1 MSKEKADVLQGTL
14 NLLVLKTVDDLGP
27 IHGWGIAKRIEQVS
41 QDFLDVPYGTLYPS
55 LMKLEQQGWIS
66 SEWGVSDNNRRAR
79 FYSLTKLG
87 RKQLQVE
94 AQNWEQMSAFIARL
108 LQGEQAR

>member
-1 MSKEKADVLQGTL
+1 MSKDKADVLQGTL
-14 NLLVLKTVDDLGP
+14 NLLVLKTVEDLGP

-41 QDFLDVPYGTLYPS
+41 QDLIDVPYGTLYPS

-79 FYSLTKLG
+79 FYSLTKQG
-87 RKQLQVE
+87 RKQLQRE

-108 LQGEQAR
+108 LQGAQ

>member
-1 MSKEKADVLQGTL
+1 MSKDKADVLQGTL
-14 NLLVLKTVDDLGP
+14 NLLVLKTVSDLGP

-41 QDFLDVPYGTLYPS
+41 QDLIDVPYGTLYPS

-87 RKQLQVE
+87 RKQLQRE
-94 AQNWEQMSAFIARL
+94 AQNWEQMSNFIGRL
-108 LQGEQAR
+108 LQGGAD

>member
-1 MSKEKADVLQGTL
+1 MSKDKPDVLQGTL
-14 NLLVLKTVDDLGP
+14 NLLVLKTIEDLGP

-41 QDFLDVPYGTLYPS
+41 QDFIDVPYGTLYPS

-79 FYSLTKLG
+79 FYSLTKQG
-87 RKQLQVE
+87 RKQLQRE

-108 LQGEQAR
+108 LQGAQS

>member
-1 MSKEKADVLQGTL
+1 MSKDKADVLQGTL
-14 NLLVLKTVDDLGP
+14 NLLVLKTIEDLGP

-41 QDFLDVPYGTLYPS
+41 ADFIDVPYGTLYPS
-55 LMKLEQQGWIS
+55 LMKLEQQGWIC

-87 RKQLQVE
+87 RKQLQLE
-94 AQNWEQMSAFIARL
+94 AHNWQQMSAFIARL
-108 LQGEQAR
+108 LQGVQ

>member
-1 MSKEKADVLQGTL
+1 MSKDKADVLQGTL
-14 NLLVLKTVDDLGP
+14 NLLVLKTVEDLGP